1 MQIIVLSIAL
11 VFSTVATAADVMRC
25 GTDQFGNVVCLDTDG
40 VLTTLSREA
49 AGDDKGRQ
57 ASGVPAAEPDQGRT
71 DTNEPQRCG
80 FDPFGNKVCRQ

>member
-1 MQIIVLSIAL
+1 MQIIVFSIAL
-11 VFSTVATAADVMRC
+11 LFSTIATAADVMRC

-40 VLTTLSREA
+40 VLTTPSKEA

-57 ASGVPAAEPDQGRT
+57 ASGVSAAEPHPGRT
-71 DTNEPQRCG
+71 DTNEQERCG